1 LILKLNNILEGGKI
15 NSSTKTVFLLL
26 IFAFNISTLAT
37 KWVNK
42 KVTLKGSNLVFKAPN
57 NWQFTQGL
65 YGRDVALLGP
75 ETGPKRDVITIE
87 LAVSKKFSLDQEKKA
102 LESYKQVKNSWI
114 KKRKGSLKNFSL
126 GQKIANLKK
135 DHLFNEVSYSL
146 EGLSY
151 LEGDL
156 FIKCS
161 KDSFINVSFLTL
173 NNKKKAF
180 KKIWLEVLK
189 SLQC

>member
-1 LILKLNNILEGGKI
+1 ML
-15 NSSTKTVFLLL
+15 S
-26 IFAFNISTLAT
+26 FNISTLAT

-42 KVTLKGSNLVFKAPN
+42 KITLKGSHLIFKAPN

-65 YGRDVALLGP
+65 YGRDIALLGP

-87 LAVSKKFSLDQEKKA
+87 LAKSKKFSLSEEKKA
-102 LESYKQVKNSWI
+102 LESYKQLKNSWI
-114 KKRKGSLKNFSL
+114 KQRKGSLKSFNL
-126 GQKIANLKK
+126 GQRITSLKK

-180 KKIWLEVLK
+180 KKIWLEVLN